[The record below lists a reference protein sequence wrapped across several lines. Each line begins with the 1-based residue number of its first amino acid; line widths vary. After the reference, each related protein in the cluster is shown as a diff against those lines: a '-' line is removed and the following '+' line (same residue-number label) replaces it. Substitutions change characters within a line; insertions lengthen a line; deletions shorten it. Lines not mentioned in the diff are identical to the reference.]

1 MPKRTNQFQ
10 QIIHILE
17 RQLAGGGRVAESRML
32 RERHSG
38 MEREVDIVIE
48 VDVGDRRVLIGVE
61 CQARSRPADVGW
73 IEEMIGKHATLPTN
87 KLVLVAKAGFT
98 QQARTKAE
106 ALNVDVLT
114 LAEAKVVDWTTI
126 AGKQPH
132 LSVATVTTIIV
143 AASGV
148 FAWDGPSGPLPGLDL
163 ETVVYTA
170 RGERQGTIAD
180 IAQSSVSKP
189 EVALDIARSATE
201 GENSYILTC
210 DPPLRS
216 FVRDEGDRLVEVMQL
231 RFVLHVS
238 VGEKIPI
245 PLEHQAY
252 GPTQVAVGTTDHIGH
267 GAIVVV
273 SEREGRPRELTVRVV
288 VDEAGRVEL
297 SDGIL
302 SRVQERS

>member
-1 MPKRTNQFQ
+1 M
-10 QIIHILE
+10 
-17 RQLAGGGRVAESRML
+17 
-32 RERHSG
+32 
-38 MEREVDIVIE
+38 
-48 VDVGDRRVLIGVE
+48 
-61 CQARSRPADVGW
+61 
-73 IEEMIGKHATLPTN
+73 
-87 KLVLVAKAGFT
+87 LVAKAGFT
-98 QQARTKAE
+98 RQARTKAE

-180 IAQSSVSKP
+180 IAQNSVSKP
-189 EVALDIARSATE
+189 EVALNIARSAT
-201 GENSYILTC
+201 GAENSYILIC

-216 FVRDEGDRLVEVMQL
+216 FVRDEGDRPTEVMQL

-245 PLEHQAY
+245 PFEHHVY
-252 GPTQVAVGTTDHIGH
+252 GITQVAVGTTGHIGH

-273 SEREGRPRELTVRVV
+273 SEREGRPRDLPCASSSTRRGVWNSATASCRASKDRHEHVLC
-288 VDEAGRVEL
+288 
-297 SDGIL
+297 
-302 SRVQERS
+302 